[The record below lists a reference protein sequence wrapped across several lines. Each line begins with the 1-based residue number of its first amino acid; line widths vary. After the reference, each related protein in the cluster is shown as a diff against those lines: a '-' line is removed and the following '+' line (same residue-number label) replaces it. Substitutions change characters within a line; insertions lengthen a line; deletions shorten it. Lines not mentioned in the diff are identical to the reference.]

1 LICIEK
7 DRHPPDRGGS
17 LGDVGEKSAQP
28 HRSPWSSLVC
38 QDNRRRVRGVGR
50 GEQTRS
56 GRDRQTQKAGDL
68 GSQLLNVRTLVVGH
82 WTIVSLQNTDRNRG
96 IPRPSFAVVNPSYL
110 TTPKKRTTASLLHF
124 VGANPTPSPI
134 RYQPSLC
141 GEGRDGKGSEAG
153 KRILIPDGFQL
164 QHPKG
169 GSRTAKLVRIRT
181 NTPCAIPVLSSTAGL
196 AP

>member
-1 LICIEK
+1 CT
-7 DRHPPDRGGS
+7 
-17 LGDVGEKSAQP
+17 
-28 HRSPWSSLVC
+28 
-38 QDNRRRVRGVGR
+38 VRALTVGR
-50 GEQTRS
+50 ET
-56 GRDRQTQKAGDL
+56 TF
-68 GSQLLNVRTLVVGH
+68 
-82 WTIVSLQNTDRNRG
+82 SLHNHDRNPG
-96 IPRPSFAVVNPSYL
+96 IPRASFAVVNPSYL